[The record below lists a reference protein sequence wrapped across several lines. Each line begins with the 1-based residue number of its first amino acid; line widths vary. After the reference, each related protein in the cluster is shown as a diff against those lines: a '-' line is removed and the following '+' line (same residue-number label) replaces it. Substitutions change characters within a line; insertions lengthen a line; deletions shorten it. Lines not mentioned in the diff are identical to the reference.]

1 MSTIESRI
9 AKAQAAVRSAGIELP
24 GGNLLEKRKF
34 EAGMEIRASESDDS
48 WEFVGHAAV
57 FDELSEVLGMF
68 FPFREKIQ
76 RGAFKRVLGDDV
88 RFLINHDGIPLAR
101 TRGGTLRLKED
112 PRGLAVEAD
121 IAPTQDGK
129 DLKISLERKDVDQ
142 MSFMFTVAEA
152 EWDEDTDDGMPV
164 RIIKRIE
171 ALYDVSVVTFP
182 AYPQTD
188 AGARGGDQELEG
200 RSAVELHELAW
211 RIHRG
216 DDEATAEQRS
226 QIEQLLHNFS
236 TVSPWEA
243 ERTLRAVAAEP
254 ELMAAIPGQRAHVE
268 LTPTEGESPAFR
280 RAAAERRLRSREHL
294 VRS

>member
-1 MSTIESRI
+1 MSMLESRI
-9 AKAQAAVRSAGIELP
+9 AQAQAAVRSAGIELP
-24 GGNLLEKRKF
+24 GGALLEKRKF
-34 EAGMEIRASESDDS
+34 DAGMEIRADEADDT
-48 WEFVGHAAV
+48 WEFAGHAAV
-57 FDELSEVLGMF
+57 FDELSEVLGVF

-88 RFLINHDGIPLAR
+88 RFLINHDGVPLAR

-152 EWDEDTDDGMPV
+152 EWDEDQPDGMPV

-171 ALYDVSVVTFP
+171 TLYDVSVVTFP

-188 AGARGGDQELEG
+188 AGARGSDDDLEERSRDEL
-200 RSAVELHELAW
+200 LELAW

-216 DDEATAEQRS
+216 DDEASTEQRS

-268 LTPTEGESPAFR
+268 LTPSEGGPPAFR